1 MDNKDG
7 EGDMRNPD
15 SEPEVEDEE
24 KEVDGEFG
32 KVEVLDTER
41 EKTTD
46 LDFQHCKIPK
56 YTFSCHDCFV
66 GNFTFRLLQDREP
79 GRSSRS
85 GEAGLPLELHQ
96 NHRECFP
103 FDGTA
108 GDNGAAERSKKRKL
122 TDDLGVRV
130 VRQPDQEIRKS
141 LWLGQPQDARCVSQ
155 HVKEDRRAGGSCQVS
170 ISPVLFDLE
179 VESRYSYSGSQTF
192 KDTFFLVWRDS
203 TWCRTRFQRLRTWTA
218 APS

>member
-1 MDNKDG
+1 MSTNEGSSGASGNSMDNKNG

-66 GNFTFRLLQDREP
+66 GNLTFQFLQDREP

-85 GEAGLPLELHQ
+85 GKARLPLELHQ
-96 NHRECFP
+96 NH
-103 FDGTA
+103 
-108 GDNGAAERSKKRKL
+108 
-122 TDDLGVRV
+122 
-130 VRQPDQEIRKS
+130 
-141 LWLGQPQDARCVSQ
+141 
-155 HVKEDRRAGGSCQVS
+155 
-170 ISPVLFDLE
+170 
-179 VESRYSYSGSQTF
+179 
-192 KDTFFLVWRDS
+192 
-203 TWCRTRFQRLRTWTA
+203 
-218 APS
+218 